1 MRSPAPPAV
10 RMRLAH
16 ARSRERMAGAA
27 PGAIMDEDYFGSA
40 AEWGDEADGGQ
51 VRGGAGRPRRG
62 LLVSVAGGPAPPPP
76 RPAPRS
82 PYGSSTACPA
92 PSPPRSAPPAPAER
106 PPPAFAPGPTG
117 PAQSAAALRCRRV
130 GAGAGPG
137 GVSSSGSGPRRCWPP
152 GRDPRGQPQCQ
163 VPLLPSPRGGW
174 GTKSKDW
181 AQSPKFEQLKSLKN
195 SKSAS

>member
-1 MRSPAPPAV
+1 M
-10 RMRLAH
+10 RMRPTC

-82 PYGSSTACPA
+82 PCRSSTACPA
-92 PSPPRSAPPAPAER
+92 PSPPRSAPPAPPER
-106 PPPAFAPGPTG
+106 PPPAFAPGPPG
-117 PAQSAAALRCRRV
+117 PTQSAAASLGLGALRCKRV
-130 GAGAGPG
+130 GAGAGAG
-137 GVSSSGSGPRRCWPP
+137 G
-152 GRDPRGQPQCQ
+152 
-163 VPLLPSPRGGW
+163 LLPGVWAAAVLATRSSPEGPADHSPGASLSARHHCFLVPSGG
-174 GTKSKDW
+174 
-181 AQSPKFEQLKSLKN
+181 
-195 SKSAS
+195 